1 MGAVVRGDNSAMGAG
16 LFLVFDSQEEL
27 GVTAGR
33 NIGRIENEGVDRVLA
48 GGDESGIH
56 FHHIFSRGA
65 AVGEMHVGVGQGS
78 GLERIVE
85 ELHGHLGVAD
95 GGAAHQGDFYFLKR
109 LRIGE
114 REAARGMEKAV
125 FVDLTG
131 RSIGPSGVLAARYGN
146 RSDEK
151 TGGEEGEDMKFHCV
165 SV

>member
-1 MGAVVRGDNSAMGAG
+1 MGVG
-16 LFLVFDSQEEL
+16 LFLVCDLQEEL
-27 GVTAGR
+27 GVTTDR
-33 NIGRIENEGVDRVLA
+33 NIGRIEDEGIDRVLA
-48 GGDESGIH
+48 GGDESRIH

-65 AVGEMHVGVGQGS
+65 AVGKMHDCVGQGS

-95 GGAAHQGDFYFLKR
+95 GGAAHQGDFHFPER

-114 REAARGMEKAV
+114 REAARGVEEAV

-146 RSDEK
+146 RSGEE
-151 TGGEEGEDMKFHCV
+151 TGGEEGEDMEFHCV